1 MRRWST
7 VVVSVLA
14 GALALSA
21 LTACEPEGIYV
32 RAVYDVDRYD
42 DIAYATETDEHGQPE
57 ELRFDL
63 YAPRDG
69 ERKDR
74 PSVVWAHGGSFTSGD
89 KSSMRWIPEALAA
102 RGFVVISINY
112 RLREDLGAVRF
123 PLSTEELITIIEAKS
138 DMQGAV
144 RYLRDLAGF
153 YRLDPDKIS
162 VAGYSAGAVMALLVA
177 TTPDSPGGSGHLGV
191 SSAVCTAVSVSGAGS
206 ELLVDGADAG
216 ALLLHGRN
224 DTTVPYAE
232 AVATYDAMVDAGLS
246 TDFVTYE
253 GTAHAVPGEHPDD
266 VIAQSAAWLK
276 TEMVDRETPCL

>member
-69 ERKDR
+69 ERKNR

-246 TDFVTYE
+246 AELVTYD

-266 VIAQSAAWLK
+266 VIARSSAWLK
-276 TEMVDRETPCL
+276 AEMVDREDDCA

>member
-69 ERKDR
+69 ERKNR

-112 RLREDLGAVRF
+112 RLRV
-123 PLSTEELITIIEAKS
+123 P
-138 DMQGAV
+138 
-144 RYLRDLAGF
+144 
-153 YRLDPDKIS
+153 
-162 VAGYSAGAVMALLVA
+162 VA
-177 TTPDSPGGSGHLGV
+177 
-191 SSAVCTAVSVSGAGS
+191 
-206 ELLVDGADAG
+206 
-216 ALLLHGRN
+216 HGRG
-224 DTTVPYAE
+224 DCLPPIAPRRLQLHDRLVL
-232 AVATYDAMVDAGLS
+232 GLGPIARRRG
-246 TDFVTYE
+246 
-253 GTAHAVPGEHPDD
+253 GT
-266 VIAQSAAWLK
+266 L
-276 TEMVDRETPCL
+276 